1 MPTRFKKRSD
11 DSDYSK
17 GYMDGLQDAY
27 DSSELDAYYTGVG
40 YGKKESGDKHIGF
53 NSEKEREMFE
63 QGVSQKDNHFRAWR
77 VERPTFLERLIG
89 IKDHRKRERKLK
101 RKKARTNKMRE
112 KIRNRGVVRRK
123 KQRELFVN
131 RTSKKMLKNV
141 RKNSIKENN
150 KTKEMVLRK

>member
-1 MPTRFKKRSD
+1 M
-11 DSDYSK
+11 
-17 GYMDGLQDAY
+17 
-27 DSSELDAYYTGVG
+27 
-40 YGKKESGDKHIGF
+40 
-53 NSEKEREMFE
+53 
-63 QGVSQKDNHFRAWR
+63 
-77 VERPTFLERLIG
+77 IG